1 MPRDFFQQPAA
12 KPVAVEPQP
21 ATNPSDFH
29 LWRSVE
35 EAAAEDQR
43 KLRSIDW
50 LIPDW
55 IERGDAVILAG
66 DPGVGKSLM
75 AVSICVS
82 LAARRQILGMWD
94 PVGSEPMVSVILDL
108 ENRVNPMKRR
118 ISRIAEGLGVD
129 HSKIIRGP
137 LHPLHLRGRQ
147 IFSQPTRG
155 AVVSAM
161 QDIQPDLVVLDTI
174 MSATDQP
181 NLGPQAGVRFIRD
194 RVYAIS
200 RQVGCEPSWLLVHHM
215 KKPDPQK
222 AKLDLVGDLHQVSGG
237 GFVGSSDGS
246 ILVQEIE
253 GHRVVSNP
261 KQRHQ
266 KNGGLLYLHMDDGG
280 SPQAPLK
287 LWLTD
292 EAPQGDDALA
302 LTAACLAFIDE
313 QPEGVVSKPALV
325 EFVQGQMNTSQ
336 RTAKRRLEG
345 LIDLGLL
352 EIKGK
357 GESGGGKGGR
367 RPWLVGRP
375 G

>member
-1 MPRDFFQQPAA
+1 MGRDFFQREESPEA
-12 KPVAVEPQP
+12 KSAP
-21 ATNPSDFH
+21 DFH
-29 LWRSVE
+29 LWGSVE
-35 EAAAEDQR
+35 EAAQEDQR
-43 KLRSIDW
+43 RLRTIDW

-75 AVSICVS
+75 AVSMCIS

-94 PVGSEPMVSVILDL
+94 PIGDEPLVSVILDL

-137 LHPLHLRGRQ
+137 LHPLHLRGQRL
-147 IFSQPTRG
+147 FSQPTMG
-155 AVVSAM
+155 QVLAAM
-161 QDIQPDLVVLDTI
+161 RDVAPDLVVLDTI

-194 RVYAIS
+194 RVYAFS
-200 RQVGCEPSWLLVHHM
+200 RQMPKDPSWLLVHHM
-215 KKPDPQK
+215 KKPDPQQ
-222 AKLDLVGDLHQVSGG
+222 AKLDRIGDLHQVSGG

-253 GHRVVSNP
+253 GHKVVTNP

-266 KNGGLLYLHMDDGG
+266 KNGGILYLHMDDGG
-280 SPQAPLK
+280 SPYAPLK

-292 EAPQGDDALA
+292 KKPEGDDTMAIA
-302 LTAACLAFIDE
+302 TACLEFIGDH
-313 QPEGVVSKPALV
+313 PEGVVTKPELID
-325 EFVQGQMNTSQ
+325 FVRDLMNTSP
-336 RTAKRRLEG
+336 RTAKRRVEG
-345 LIDLGLL
+345 LLDIGLL

-357 GESGGGKGGR
+357 GESSGGKGGR